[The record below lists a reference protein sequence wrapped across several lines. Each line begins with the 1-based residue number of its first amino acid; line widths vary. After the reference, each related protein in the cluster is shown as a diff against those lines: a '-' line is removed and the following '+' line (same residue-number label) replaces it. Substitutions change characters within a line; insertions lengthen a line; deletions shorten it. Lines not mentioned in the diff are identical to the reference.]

1 MSKKLFEIPTR
12 RAFLTGSAAILAT
25 PILAQTNDLPG
36 FAERDQ
42 TKSVRRNI
50 SSFRTLDWRTYFE
63 NTQKGAILVD
73 IDSRAVHFWNEDQ
86 TEYKLYPSSV
96 PLTEEL
102 TRRGRTEVTRKVDG
116 PSWRPTPSMLER
128 NPEWPKFIGPGPE
141 NPLGSHALY
150 LSWTYY
156 RVHGTHDTRKIGR
169 KSSSGCIGL
178 YNEHIAELFSKTQVG
193 TQVLLI

>member
-25 PILAQTNDLPG
+25 PVLAQTNDLPG

>member
-1 MSKKLFEIPTR
+1 MSKKLFEISTR
-12 RAFLTGSAAILAT
+12 RAFLTGTAAVLAT
-25 PILAQTNDLPG
+25 PVLAQTNDLPG

-102 TRRGRTEVTRKVDG
+102 TRRGRTEITRKVDG

-156 RVHGTHDTRKIGR
+156 RIHGTQDTRKIGR